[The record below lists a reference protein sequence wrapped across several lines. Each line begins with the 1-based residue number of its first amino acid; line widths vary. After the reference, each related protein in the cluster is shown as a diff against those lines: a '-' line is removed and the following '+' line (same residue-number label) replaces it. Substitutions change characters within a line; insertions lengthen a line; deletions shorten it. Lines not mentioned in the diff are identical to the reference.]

1 MSQRFDRPSQ
11 VFMVAYGVGRWSG
24 GYFFVSV
31 GEPRGDPDPR
41 CLNSGV
47 FKAEGRED
55 VVALAFEVVFGDRSP

>member
-11 VFMVAYGVGRWSG
+11 VFMVALWSRKVEWRILS
-24 GYFFVSV
+24 YRLAS
-31 GEPRGDPDPR
+31 PGDPDPR

-47 FKAEGRED
+47 FEAEGDED